1 MREAATRSMTV
12 LGAGIVGVCCA
23 LSLQRD
29 GFSVCLIDR
38 GEPGAGCSSG
48 NAAMIQTGS
57 ILPLAVPGILKRAP
71 RMLLDPEGPLVVPW
85 QQVPRLI
92 PWLRAFIRNA
102 KPEKVAATT
111 RALAALLA
119 QAKDAYRVLAA
130 GTPAS
135 GLFRSRGELYVFR
148 NAAAQAMLAGKFAT
162 LRAHGI
168 AYVDIPGGD
177 LKTWE
182 PALADGYAYGY
193 YLPDSE
199 YVVDPLG
206 LTRGLFDAFVDAG
219 GRFLRTEIEHI
230 QRAQDGRLALHARG
244 DAVHIANELVVA
256 SGAASG
262 RMARMLGAA
271 MPIEP
276 LRGYHVQVPADGIT
290 LAGPVIE
297 GDMNIAATPMRNGI
311 RIAGTLEFAGFESP
325 PRWRRADMLLPIARR
340 MLPGLR
346 EEANVRWFGDRPGT
360 PDSLPVLGA
369 APGHSNVWYAFGH
382 GQLGLTLAAITGR
395 LLADLMTGRQ
405 PSVDLTPFRPD
416 RFVAVR

>member
-1 MREAATRSMTV
+1 MTEAATRSITV

-71 RMLLDPEGPLVVPW
+71 RMLLDPEGPLVLPW

-102 KPEKVAATT
+102 NPEKVATT
-111 RALAALLA
+111 ARTLAALLA
-119 QAKDAYRVLAA
+119 QAKQAYRVLGAD
-130 GTPAS
+130 TPAS
-135 GLFRSRGELYVFR
+135 SLFRSRGELYVFR
-148 NAAAQAMLAGKFAT
+148 NATAQAELAGKFAM

-168 AYVDIPGGD
+168 DYVEIPGAG

-182 PALADGYAYGY
+182 PALAQGYGYGY

-206 LTRGLFDAFVDAG
+206 LTRHLFDVFVDAG
-219 GRFLRTEIEHI
+219 GRFLHKEIEHI
-230 QRAQDGRLALHARG
+230 QRAPDGRLCLHACG
-244 DAVHIANELVVA
+244 DDIHVANELVVA
-256 SGAASG
+256 AGAASG
-262 RMARMLGAA
+262 RMARMLGAT

-276 LRGYHVQVPADGIT
+276 LRGYHVQVPSDGIT

-297 GDMNIAATPMRNGI
+297 GDMSIAATPMQDGI

-340 MLPGLR
+340 MLPGLP
-346 EEANVRWFGDRPGT
+346 EEATVRWFGDRPGT

-369 APGHSNVWYAFGH
+369 APGHANVWYAFGH

-395 LLADLMTGRQ
+395 LLADLMAGRQ
-405 PSVDLTPFRPD
+405 PSVDLTPLRPE

>member
-1 MREAATRSMTV
+1 MTQAATRSTTV

-48 NAAMIQTGS
+48 NAGMIQTGS

-168 AYVDIPGGD
+168 DYVEIPGGD

-182 PALADGYAYGY
+182 PALAEGYAYGY

-206 LTRGLFDAFVDAG
+206 LTRHLFDAFVDAG

-230 QRAQDGRLALHARG
+230 QRAPDGRLSLHSRG
-244 DAVHIANELVVA
+244 DDVHVANELVVA

-262 RMARMLGAA
+262 RMAHMLGA
-271 MPIEP
+271 
-276 LRGYHVQVPADGIT
+276 T
-290 LAGPVIE
+290 GPVIE
-297 GDMNIAATPMRNGI
+297 GDMNIAATPMRDGI

-395 LLADLMTGRQ
+395 LLADLMAGRQ

>member
-1 MREAATRSMTV
+1 MSGSATRSITV

-23 LSLQRD
+23 LSLQRN
-29 GFSVCLIDR
+29 GFAVCLIDR

-48 NAAMIQTGS
+48 NAGMIQTGS

-71 RMLLDPEGPLVVPW
+71 RMLLDPEGPLVLPW
-85 QQVPRLI
+85 RQVPRLF
-92 PWLRAFIRNA
+92 PWLRTFVGNA
-102 KPEKVAATT
+102 KPEKMATT
-111 RALAALLA
+111 ARALAALLA
-119 QAKDAYRVLAA
+119 QAKDAYRVLMA
-130 GTPAS
+130 GTTAS

-148 NAAAQAMLAGKFAT
+148 SAAAQTMLAGKFAM
-162 LRAHGI
+162 LRAYGI
-168 AYVDIPGGD
+168 DYVEIPGAD

-182 PALADGYAYGY
+182 PALAEGYGYGY

-206 LTRGLFDAFVDAG
+206 LTRCLFDAFVDAG
-219 GRFLRTEIEHI
+219 GRFLRKDIEHT
-230 QRAQDGRLALHARG
+230 QRAPDGRLSLHAR
-244 DAVHIANELVVA
+244 DDDVHVANELVVA

-262 RMARMLGAA
+262 PMARMLGAT

-297 GDMNIAATPMRNGI
+297 GDMNIAATPMRDGI
-311 RIAGTLEFAGFESP
+311 RIAGTLEFASLESP

-340 MLPGLR
+340 MLPGLH
-346 EEANVRWFGDRPGT
+346 EEANARWFGDRPGT

-395 LLADLMTGRQ
+395 LLADLMAGRR

-416 RFVAVR
+416 RFVAIG

>member
-1 MREAATRSMTV
+1 MKEAATRSITV

-48 NAAMIQTGS
+48 NAGMIQTGS

-71 RMLLDPEGPLVVPW
+71 AMLLDPEGPLVLPW
-85 QQVPRLI
+85 RQVPRLV
-92 PWLRAFIRNA
+92 PWLRAFVRNA
-102 KPEKVAATT
+102 KPEKVATT
-111 RALAALLA
+111 ARALAALLA
-119 QAKDAYRVLAA
+119 RAKDAYRVLVT

-148 NAAAQAMLAGKFAT
+148 STAAQAMLAGKFAM

-168 AYVDIPGGD
+168 DYVEIAGAD

-182 PALADGYAYGY
+182 PALAEGYAYGY

-206 LTRGLFDAFVDAG
+206 LTRHLFDAFVGAG
-219 GRFLRTEIEHI
+219 GRFLRKEIEQI
-230 QRAQDGRLALHARG
+230 QRAPDGRLSLHARG
-244 DAVHIANELVVA
+244 DVHLANELVVA

-262 RMARMLGAA
+262 HMARMLGAT

-297 GDMNIAATPMRNGI
+297 GDMNIAATPMRDGI
-311 RIAGTLEFAGFESP
+311 RIAGTLEFASLESP
-325 PRWRRADMLLPIARR
+325 PRWRRADMLLPIAHR
-340 MLPGLR
+340 MLPGLC
-346 EEANVRWFGDRPGT
+346 EEANARWFGDRPGT

-369 APGHSNVWYAFGH
+369 APGHSNAWYAFGH

-405 PSVDLTPFRPD
+405 SSVDLTPFRPN
-416 RFVAVR
+416 RFVAVD

>member
-1 MREAATRSMTV
+1 MRQAATRSITV

-23 LSLQRD
+23 LSLQRE

-71 RMLLDPEGPLVVPW
+71 RMLLDPEGPLVLPW
-85 QQVPRLI
+85 QQIPRLI
-92 PWLRAFIRNA
+92 PWLRAFISNA
-102 KPEKVAATT
+102 NPEKVATT
-111 RALAALLA
+111 ARALAALLA
-119 QAKDAYRVLAA
+119 QAKDAYRVLVAD
-130 GTPAS
+130 TPAS
-135 GLFRSRGELYVFR
+135 ALFRSRGELYVFR
-148 NAAAQAMLAGKFAT
+148 NAAAQAELPGKFAM

-168 AYVDIPGGD
+168 DYVEIPGVG

-182 PALADGYAYGY
+182 PALAEGYGYGY

-219 GRFLRTEIEHI
+219 GRFLRQEIERI
-230 QRAQDGRLALHARG
+230 QRAPDGRLSLHARG
-244 DAVHIANELVVA
+244 DVHVANELVVA
-256 SGAASG
+256 AGAASG
-262 RMARMLGAA
+262 RMAHMLGAT

-297 GDMNIAATPMRNGI
+297 GDMSIAATPMRDGI
-311 RIAGTLEFAGFESP
+311 RIAGTLEFAGFESSA
-325 PRWRRADMLLPIARR
+325 RWRRADMLLPIARR
-340 MLPGLR
+340 MLPSLP

-395 LLADLMTGRQ
+395 LLADLMTGRR
-405 PSVDLTPFRPD
+405 PSVDLTPLRPD

>member
-1 MREAATRSMTV
+1 MTEAAARSITV

-71 RMLLDPEGPLVVPW
+71 RMLLDPEGPLVLPW

-102 KPEKVAATT
+102 NPEKVATT
-111 RALAALLA
+111 ARALAALLA
-119 QAKDAYRVLAA
+119 QAKEAYRVLVA

-135 GLFRSRGELYVFR
+135 TFFRSRGELYVFR
-148 NAAAQAMLAGKFAT
+148 NAAAQEELAGKFAM

-168 AYVDIPGGD
+168 DYVEIPGAG

-182 PALADGYAYGY
+182 PALAEGYGYGY

-219 GRFLRTEIEHI
+219 GRFLRKDIEQI
-230 QRAQDGRLALHARG
+230 QRAPDGRLSLHGRG
-244 DAVHIANELVVA
+244 DVHVADELVVA

-262 RMARMLGAA
+262 RLARMLGAV

-297 GDMNIAATPMRNGI
+297 GDMSIAATPMQDGI
-311 RIAGTLEFAGFESP
+311 RIAGTLEFAGFDKP

-340 MLPGLR
+340 MLPGLP

-395 LLADLMTGRQ
+395 LLVELVGRRK
-405 PSVDLTPFRPD
+405 PSVDLTPLRPD
-416 RFVAVR
+416 RFVATR